1 MAQAIV
7 DPAELRRFV
16 QHLKHFSA
24 EMVTQMQGAQRQLV
38 SLGATWRDQEQQRFV
53 EEFETQIRT
62 LAHFVEATNEY
73 VPYLLRKAERIE
85 EYLQQR

>member
-1 MAQAIV
+1 MSQAIV

-24 EMVTQMQGAQRQLV
+24 EMMSQMQTSQRQLA
-38 SLGATWRDQEQQRFV
+38 SLGATWRDQEHQKFVDEFEQQMRTLSRFV
-53 EEFETQIRT
+53 D
-62 LAHFVEATNEY
+62 ATDQY